1 MKGSAVVQFKGGP
14 GSGHHSHA
22 GRPGKVG
29 GSVSGSGPRRAI
41 DYAGK
46 SKKPYIDEG
55 PTGWKADK
63 HSITRVDY
71 DVAIPISLL
80 RSERV
85 DLVRTADVESPRTF
99 EYRQELMESM
109 RDEGQKVPIDVAVE
123 MDGSITIIDGT
134 HRIEAASLL
143 GWSHIYGDVRYFGNS
158 QRNGLIT
165 EDSSLRMKGG
175 PGSGHIGHKGRIG
188 RRGGSVSGATSPINK
203 VTWSTQHIEK
213 TENLTT
219 WANAKRREFEESTKV
234 PWSYYVSHGK
244 AVFHPVWEP
253 TKYQESPSDE
263 VIALMRGIESLMTDK
278 SGSGTFVTIHRQL
291 PPSSLSD
298 VMEAS
303 YRLVKNQQ
311 ARPSIGRDGKA
322 VGIEWSTVTVIKGS
336 DKSGHRGHAGR
347 PGKVGGSVPGSVAGI
362 SEAMLGMKYD
372 NYAAATDKAAFLQ
385 QSAQSIARVL
395 GMDTDIAVLS
405 DGEFLTAIRSEGF
418 AKGVN
423 PRAVVA
429 YYNRNANKI
438 TVRESAVVSDT
449 STNGYRVAR
458 LTLYHE
464 LGHAY
469 DFSVAN
475 HTIGTAGKA
484 DVQIAEDYADQI
496 SSKLSMIYL
505 HATGYTGLQ
514 IRPLTKYLSSGGDY
528 EGFIT
533 KEKGAARDSNHTT
546 TIIEEGDNLYVIRAK
561 ASATLVVKG
570 GPGSGHRGHKGR
582 IGKRGGS
589 VPDTGGSVPSAGS
602 TDMSVADRVS
612 SLIVPGPASADD
624 PMYAPSED
632 LKNMLGYMAEHAGIT
647 HKDLDGLEAIL
658 IEPPNGYVW
667 SDDEESFVRERDP
680 DFVAVGVY
688 NPATRTIHLSPSGYS
703 DFTLVHE
710 IGHHVHFTQLGHK
723 YPSIDVYNT
732 KFGQNVLMLRARY
745 NSGYSTIAENAGLR
759 SYSFTDTMEFVADS
773 FAVIRFGNEDQ
784 VTNLVD
790 LWKNDVKRGDP
801 RKILKELMVASATA
815 AITLKG
821 GPGSGHRGHKGRVGK
836 RGGSVPGTGDTGSM
850 SIADRMY
857 NLCIDGTEEQ
867 KNEIASLAEMAN
879 ITLDNL
885 EGLNGISFDH
895 PAGMRY
901 DWAPD
906 HNSFIYI
913 DDYDRGYLIVGSYD
927 VENKVI
933 HIAPA
938 GMTTNTLAH
947 EVGHHVQF
955 TQIGVDNPKFTAR
968 VAVMAGKYNDI
979 VMFNLTARVAG
990 LRSYSFSSALEFY
1003 ADSFSVMKQGLENQK
1018 KFLVDLWKEGGLGDP
1033 SAIIKEL
1040 MTTDTLD

>member
-175 PGSGHIGHKGRIG
+175 PGSGH
-188 RRGGSVSGATSPINK
+188 
-203 VTWSTQHIEK
+203 
-213 TENLTT
+213 
-219 WANAKRREFEESTKV
+219 
-234 PWSYYVSHGK
+234 
-244 AVFHPVWEP
+244 
-253 TKYQESPSDE
+253 
-263 VIALMRGIESLMTDK
+263 
-278 SGSGTFVTIHRQL
+278 
-291 PPSSLSD
+291 
-298 VMEAS
+298 
-303 YRLVKNQQ
+303 
-311 ARPSIGRDGKA
+311 
-322 VGIEWSTVTVIKGS
+322 
-336 DKSGHRGHAGR
+336 
-347 PGKVGGSVPGSVAGI
+347 
-362 SEAMLGMKYD
+362 
-372 NYAAATDKAAFLQ
+372 
-385 QSAQSIARVL
+385 
-395 GMDTDIAVLS
+395 
-405 DGEFLTAIRSEGF
+405 
-418 AKGVN
+418 
-423 PRAVVA
+423 
-429 YYNRNANKI
+429 
-438 TVRESAVVSDT
+438 
-449 STNGYRVAR
+449 
-458 LTLYHE
+458 
-464 LGHAY
+464 
-469 DFSVAN
+469 
-475 HTIGTAGKA
+475 
-484 DVQIAEDYADQI
+484 
-496 SSKLSMIYL
+496 
-505 HATGYTGLQ
+505 
-514 IRPLTKYLSSGGDY
+514 
-528 EGFIT
+528 
-533 KEKGAARDSNHTT
+533 
-546 TIIEEGDNLYVIRAK
+546 
-561 ASATLVVKG
+561 
-570 GPGSGHRGHKGR
+570 RGHKGR
-582 IGKRGGS
+582 I
-589 VPDTGGSVPSAGS
+589 
-602 TDMSVADRVS
+602 
-612 SLIVPGPASADD
+612 
-624 PMYAPSED
+624 
-632 LKNMLGYMAEHAGIT
+632 
-647 HKDLDGLEAIL
+647 
-658 IEPPNGYVW
+658 
-667 SDDEESFVRERDP
+667 
-680 DFVAVGVY
+680 
-688 NPATRTIHLSPSGYS
+688 
-703 DFTLVHE
+703 
-710 IGHHVHFTQLGHK
+710 
-723 YPSIDVYNT
+723 
-732 KFGQNVLMLRARY
+732 
-745 NSGYSTIAENAGLR
+745 
-759 SYSFTDTMEFVADS
+759 
-773 FAVIRFGNEDQ
+773 
-784 VTNLVD
+784 
-790 LWKNDVKRGDP
+790 
-801 RKILKELMVASATA
+801 
-815 AITLKG
+815 
-821 GPGSGHRGHKGRVGK
+821 GK